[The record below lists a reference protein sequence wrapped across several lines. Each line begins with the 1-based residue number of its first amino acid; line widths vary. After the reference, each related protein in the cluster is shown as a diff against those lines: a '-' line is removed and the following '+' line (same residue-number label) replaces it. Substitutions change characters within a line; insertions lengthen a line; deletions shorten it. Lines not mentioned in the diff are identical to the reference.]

1 MENLNL
7 AQPIKMDSPKPESP
21 PSKSNTKTA
30 LRWIIKPVT
39 LVWILLGISLIALVV
54 AALSQ
59 PGADKWF
66 WLFKIKAV
74 ATSELGELA
83 IILAPLMALALAIER
98 VIETVFDFFEQSM
111 DEVAKLTSGT
121 EKTLKW
127 FNDELDHAWD
137 SARMVAEALNDA
149 AEEDKSALLQKM
161 DEAEQR
167 ISKATNRLY
176 NLKNDPK
183 YVATKRMLSIWLGLL
198 LGLLVAII
206 SDEGIFE
213 YLHIGVPRLLDM
225 FVTGFILGAGS
236 GPMHSLIGILQ
247 GAKDTLEN
255 LGQIASLGPIR
266 QEIADLKG
274 KIPTL

>member
-1 MENLNL
+1 MNLQTF
-7 AQPIKMDSPKPESP
+7 AQPLDTVTLKSEPPPP
-21 PSKSNTKTA
+21 PSNPKRA
-30 LRWIIKPVT
+30 FRWIIKPIT
-39 LVWILLGISLIALVV
+39 LVWILLGISVSTLV
-54 AALSQ
+54 AAAFIQ
-59 PGADKWF
+59 KDWKF
-66 WLFKIKAV
+66 LFAIKQV
-74 ATSELGELA
+74 TTGELGELA

-98 VIETVFDFFEQSM
+98 VIETVFDFFEQSI
-111 DEVAKLTSGT
+111 DEIAKLSSGT

-127 FNDELDHAWD
+127 FNDELDKAWE
-137 SARMVAEALNDA
+137 SAREIAKKIKDNTD
-149 AEEDKSALLQKM
+149 DTQNPALLQKL

-167 ISKATNRLY
+167 ITKATNRIY

-213 YLHIGVPRLLDM
+213 YLHIGVPRMLDM

-255 LGQIASLGPIR
+255 LGQIANLGAVR
-266 QEIADLKG
+266 KEIADLKD
-274 KIPTL
+274 KLPAS